1 MQPLPSARQQGQP
14 VPTIYVLPPR
24 LFVGAVNFG
33 EVEFPIYFNFFIKKA
48 FQNPDLRG
56 ALLCVCVCVC
66 VCVRVCACVRA
77 LCASLSSCSAQ
88 TEPGRQLTV
97 SSAAQ

>member
-1 MQPLPSARQQGQP
+1 MPH
-14 VPTIYVLPPR
+14 IYVLPPR

-56 ALLCVCVCVC
+56 ACAAVRVRRCVCGDACV
-66 VCVRVCACVRA
+66 VAVRV
-77 LCASLSSCSAQ
+77 Q
-88 TEPGRQLTV
+88 
-97 SSAAQ
+97 